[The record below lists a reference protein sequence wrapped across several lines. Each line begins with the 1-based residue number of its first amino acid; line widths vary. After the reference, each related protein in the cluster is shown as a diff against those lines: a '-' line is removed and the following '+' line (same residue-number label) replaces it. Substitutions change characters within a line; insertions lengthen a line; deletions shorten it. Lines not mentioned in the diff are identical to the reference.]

1 MTSSIFFKKRMATNK
16 IFQQLTVRRKE
27 KGEHSDDGQRKE
39 DRTKLVELIG
49 KITAYKIEEEKSL

>member
-1 MTSSIFFKKRMATNK
+1 MATNK

-27 KGEHSDDGQRKE
+27 KGEHSDGQRKE

-49 KITAYKIEEEKSL
+49 KITAYKIEEEKPR

>member
-1 MTSSIFFKKRMATNK
+1 MATNK

-27 KGEHSDDGQRKE
+27 KGEHSVGQRNA

>member
-1 MTSSIFFKKRMATNK
+1 MATNK

-49 KITAYKIEEEKSL
+49 KITAYKIEEEK